1 MGNLINLSPNWKK
14 EGPASDEAIQSLLES
29 STHKLPQEYLAL
41 LKISNGG
48 EGELGIEPGWLQ
60 LWPAEQVIEHNQG
73 YEVQNRV
80 PGFFGFASSGGG
92 ELLAFDTRAEQP
104 WKIYMI
110 PFGCMEE
117 ENAILIAESLMAFT
131 SAIGQPIDD

>member
-1 MGNLINLSPNWKK
+1 MDNLKNLSPNWVK
-14 EGPASDEAIQSLLES
+14 EAPASEKSIQTLLAES
-29 STHKLPQEYLAL
+29 TLNLPQEYLAL

-60 LWPAEQVIEHNQG
+60 LWTAEEVMEHNQG
-73 YEVQNRV
+73 YEVQKWV

-92 ELLAFDTRAEQP
+92 ELLAFDTRTEQP

-110 PFGCMEE
+110 PFMDMEE
-117 ENAILIAESLMAFT
+117 KNAILIAENFMSLI
-131 SAIGQPIDD
+131 SAMGKPFDY